1 MIIDYTIRL
10 MRTFFVVLILL
21 KVFAALCC
29 GQDLLI
35 SLIKRRLS
43 GRACVTRKPKEA
55 LGCVGFVSQLEYL
68 LSLSLIWRLFT
79 LTGSFWV
86 SWVQQP
92 LET

>member
-55 LGCVGFVSQLEYL
+55 LGCASFVSQLEYL
-68 LSLSLIWRLFT
+68 LSLSDLEAVYFDRFFLG
-79 LTGSFWV
+79 LLGSTT
-86 SWVQQP
+86 S
-92 LET
+92 